1 MTFDE
6 IYTTYGK
13 RVLNLAFRLV
23 GDEEA
28 ARDLTQ
34 DVFLKVYQNLSE
46 FNHRSQIYT
55 WIYRIA
61 INHFINY
68 LKREKKRRW
77 LLIMDNNI
85 IDLVTSNNASQL
97 FSYPPQP
104 DHLIEKSERDNI
116 VLALVNSLPL
126 KYRVP
131 LVLQRYDGMSTKEIA
146 TTLNLT
152 VSAVETRIHR
162 AKQKL
167 IKKLEPWLKH
177 LK

>member
-13 RVLNLAFRLV
+13 RILNLAFRLV
-23 GDEEA
+23 GDEEV

-34 DVFLKVYQNLSE
+34 DVFLKVYQSLSE
-46 FNHRSQIYT
+46 FNHRSHIYT

-68 LKREKKRRW
+68 LKREKRRRW
-77 LLIMDNNI
+77 LSIMDNKV
-85 IDLVTSNNASQL
+85 IDLVTSDGASQL
-97 FSYPPQP
+97 YSNPPQP
-104 DHLIEKSERDNI
+104 DHIIEKSERDNI
-116 VLALVNSLPL
+116 VLALVNSLPM

-131 LVLQRYDGMSTKEIA
+131 LVLQRYDSMSTKEIA
-146 TTLNLT
+146 ATLNLT

-167 IKKLEPWLKH
+167 IKKLEPWIKH